1 MATNY
6 RCGVTCAL
14 VGRVWLRETAQ
25 NFVMILSTVAPGCT
39 TSASAAVRSLR
50 YFWCSGFSSF
60 ERDCRNGA
68 AAAAQAKEN
77 LRPSVKGLISKQW
90 YDFLAPAMMTSKH
103 RKAPGNFREACLFL
117 PRDPMAETV
126 QGITQASQ
134 NVSSPAPL
142 HRLMTRE
149 TPGRAARAVGR
160 AETLQP
166 FFNYARQCRGTNCG
180 RRDIITGRTRGSV
193 AVMSGW
199 AEPEIWLR
207 R

>member
-1 MATNY
+1 
-6 RCGVTCAL
+6 
-14 VGRVWLRETAQ
+14 
-25 NFVMILSTVAPGCT
+25 MILSTVAPGCT
-39 TSASAAVRSLR
+39 TSASAAVRPLR

-68 AAAAQAKEN
+68 AAAAQAKED

-103 RKAPGNFREACLFL
+103 RKATWSFRANPLFL
-117 PRDPMAETV
+117 PCHAMAETV
-126 QGITQASQ
+126 RGITRASQ

-166 FFNYARQCRGTNCG
+166 FLITRDNVGELTNCG